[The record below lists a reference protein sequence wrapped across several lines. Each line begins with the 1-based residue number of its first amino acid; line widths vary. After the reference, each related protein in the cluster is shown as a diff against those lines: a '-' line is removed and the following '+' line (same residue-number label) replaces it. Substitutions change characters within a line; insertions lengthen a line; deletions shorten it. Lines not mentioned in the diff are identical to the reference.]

1 MPQVLTGEALDAV
14 LARLRSGLSHEQA
27 SLLDKPL
34 SGPGLNS
41 CVACPG
47 SGKSTTL
54 GQVVVRAMLDPD
66 VTDILVLSSTVS
78 AKNTALK
85 KIQDAIKACGLEEEG
100 ISFPESNVRTIHS
113 VALRGNCPPGQPRLQ
128 IANAKPYV
136 EAAMDD
142 ALEEERLALA
152 GVSNWAEHWTK
163 AQTADGDLG
172 KAVEAV
178 REKLPFASSEQ
189 RGKTL
194 YKDTVSEEDE
204 IGAAFKSG
212 LDGKKPV
219 ADTVRVRSELTNRFL
234 STDSTNSRRASI
246 IEDVEERMQHANVTD
261 HAGSIRR
268 FAESKQP
275 VAARGQVV
283 FVDEAQDAN
292 ACQVEIVKTAWRAG
306 ARVVIFGDPCQ
317 GIFRFAGAKANPMR
331 DLVLAAKEEE
341 LDVHETVL
349 TENFRSTKQ
358 ILDAAQR
365 VLLPE
370 DDDMRTSFSSRE
382 GKEVRELVSENEPA
396 HIAAEIKRQ
405 IAFGR
410 RAGDIAVIRFK
421 NLSFGK
427 DIHAALSKESIPTC
441 ILGMGSDVR
450 HPAARV
456 LAILRSVLGEEEE
469 DESTVYTLQ
478 AGVRAVT
485 GCQFTDETRG
495 IVTELAAENGTS
507 LLETYLDADSMAAVM
522 SRIHV
527 PKGQKRDLFGNAVA
541 PIESIQ
547 VRNLRRSIKIFAD
560 ATRLVNRW
568 ADAVL
573 TNEDMDGAL
582 MVFKNGVAYPG
593 KPRGTTMA
601 ANSKLAQLLL
611 QIHTQLLPEKDPRA
625 QELKPLLAC
634 ADGVTVEDITD
645 IQSFASLET
654 LRFQEGNTDDKV
666 ILSTIHR
673 FKGRERPVV
682 IVAGMGKGIDDVFTT
697 SADLLPYTGLTPE
710 DYNTRSREID
720 REARLERRRLL
731 HVALSRPREELLLS
745 AEGELAACFGL

>member
-14 LARLRSGLSHEQA
+14 LARLRSGLSQEQA

-85 KIQDAIKACGLEEEG
+85 KIQDAIRACGLEEEG

-128 IANAKPYV
+128 IANARPYV

-152 GVSNWAEHWTK
+152 GVSDWAEHWRE
-163 AQTADGDLG
+163 AQSADLG

-189 RGKTL
+189 RGRTL
-194 YKDTVSEEDE
+194 YKDTVSDEDE
-204 IGAAFKSG
+204 IAAAFKSG
-212 LDGKKPV
+212 LDGRKPV

-234 STDSTNSRRASI
+234 SADSTNSRRASI

-292 ACQVEIVKTAWRAG
+292 ACQVEIVKAAWRAG

-331 DLVLAAKEEE
+331 DLVLAAQKEE
-341 LDVHETVL
+341 LDVHENVL

-410 RAGDIAVIRFK
+410 CAGDIAVIRFK
-421 NLSFGK
+421 NLSYGK
-427 DIHAALSKESIPTC
+427 DIHAALSKESVPTS

-469 DESTVYTLQ
+469 DDSTVYTLQ

-495 IVTELAAENGTS
+495 IVAELAAENGAS

-522 SRIHV
+522 GRVHK

-541 PIESIQ
+541 PTEAVQ
-547 VRNLRRSIKIFAD
+547 VRNLRRSIKIFSD
-560 ATRLVNRW
+560 AVRLVNRW
-568 ADAVL
+568 TDAVL

-582 MVFKNGVAYPG
+582 VVFKNGVAYPG
-593 KPRGTTMA
+593 KPRGTTVVA
-601 ANSKLAQLLL
+601 ESKLAQLLL
-611 QIHTQLLPEKDPRA
+611 QIHAQLLPERDPRA

-634 ADGVTVEDITD
+634 ADSVAVDDITD

-682 IVAGMGKGIDDVFTT
+682 IVAGMGKGIDEVFTT
-697 SADLLPYTGLTPE
+697 SADLLPYTGLAAE

-731 HVALSRPREELLLS
+731 HVALSRPKEELILS
-745 AEGELAACFGL
+745 AQGELAACFDL